1 MILQTIVRWLDFV
14 GLATLVGALAFRCLI
29 VRPTLLSRQRFE
41 NFERAHR
48 RVVAAS
54 IGLVA
59 LTSVADLVLRT
70 LLMSGGNVAD
80 LGSGLPVVLRQT
92 HYGAVWIARIS
103 LLGVLA
109 IAWPLARQDARP
121 VSFSSGLSLIAAT
134 LVTLTTTLSGHAA
147 DWGDF
152 TLPVLIDWL
161 HLLAV
166 SMWIGGLFTLGFVL
180 HHSFSPS
187 GEETQTAELASIAAR
202 FSRMAAC
209 CVAVFLPAGLYNAW
223 LQVTS
228 FSPLV
233 STSYGWTL
241 LAKLSLVGLVLMIAG
256 LNRYYFVTLLGGYG
270 SDTHDRLIFRTIARL
285 AGGSPVE
292 AKPRDDQKNRRQFF
306 RFVRLEWIIVVA
318 ALACTA
324 LLTQLPPARHIRRHE
339 HREQHAVHQRGQG
352 TTIEMRA
359 GGGSNLKA
367 VTSVHLKTVTA
378 RIALDSP
385 HDPP

>member
-1 MILQTIVRWLDFV
+1 MILPTVVRWLDFV

-29 VRPTLLSRQRFE
+29 VRPHLFSRREF
-41 NFERAHR
+41 NGFERAHR

-80 LGSGLPVVLRQT
+80 LGSALPVVLRQT

-109 IAWPLARQDARP
+109 MAWLLGRQDARP
-121 VSFSSGLSLIAAT
+121 VSLSSGLSLIAAT

-161 HLLAV
+161 HLLAA
-166 SMWIGGLFTLGFVL
+166 STWFGGLFTLGFVF
-180 HHSFSPS
+180 HHSFSLF
-187 GEETQTAELASIAAR
+187 GGETQTAGLSSIAAR

-209 CVAVFLPAGLYNAW
+209 CAAVFLPAGLYNAW

-228 FSPLV
+228 PSSLV
-233 STSYGWTL
+233 STAYGWTL
-241 LAKLSLVGLVLMIAG
+241 VAKLSLVGLVLMTAG
-256 LNRYYFVTLLGGYG
+256 LNRYYFVPLLEFPTG
-270 SDTHDRLIFRTIARL
+270 THDRLTFRAIARL
-285 AGGSPVE
+285 AGRSPVE
-292 AKPRDDQKNRRQFF
+292 AKPKNDQEIRHQFF
-306 RFVRLEWIIVVA
+306 RFVRLEWIIVIA

-324 LLTQLPPARHIRRHE
+324 LLTQLPPARHIR
-339 HREQHAVHQRGQG
+339 
-352 TTIEMRA
+352 
-359 GGGSNLKA
+359 
-367 VTSVHLKTVTA
+367 
-378 RIALDSP
+378 
-385 HDPP
+385 